1 MIRLFETYLD
11 SSYADDDTRLDVK
24 DFTLIRANNSHN
36 CKRGEV
42 SISFNEHL
50 AVCPISP
57 LNLDEC
63 LVLQINIQNKEGFV
77 ISLYRLLTQSKEE
90 FNQFLLNFEQL
101 IFDRIRQNPHF
112 ILVTGDFNV

>member
-1 MIRLFETYLD
+1 MTCLFETYLD

-63 LVLQINIQNKEGFV
+63 LVLQINIQNKEGFA
-77 ISLYRLLTQSKEE
+77 ISLYRSLTQSKEK
-90 FNQFLLNFEQL
+90 FNQFLLNFE
-101 IFDRIRQNPHF
+101 
-112 ILVTGDFNV
+112 